1 MSVMEQL
8 VQELVDSRSLFTSKS
23 PQRIDEL
30 QKEIQRLQREP
41 SGWHL
46 GLELLKSSNSQVRFY
61 GALTL
66 TVKIRT
72 DW

>member
-1 MSVMEQL
+1 MEQL
-8 VQELVDSRSLFTSKS
+8 IEELVDPASRPNHK
-23 PQRIDEL
+23 RIEEV

-41 SGWHL
+41 TAWLL
-46 GLELLKSSNSQVRFY
+46 GLALLKTNRSHFRFY

-66 TVKIRT
+66 IVKIRT

>member
-1 MSVMEQL
+1 MPDMEQL
-8 VQELVDSRSLFTSKS
+8 VEELLNPTSRLA
-23 PQRIDEL
+23 PQRIEEV
-30 QKEIQRLQREP
+30 QREIQRLQREP
-41 SGWHL
+41 TGWRL
-46 GLELLKSSNSQVRFY
+46 GLALLTRTSSHFRFY